1 MKSVAFSVV
10 FRHNDRTLVDE
21 EVKTI
26 TDKILKDIEEKLGGV
41 LRS

>member
-1 MKSVAFSVV
+1 MAFSVV
-10 FRHNDRTLVDE
+10 FRHKDRTLVEE
-21 EVKTI
+21 EVTTI